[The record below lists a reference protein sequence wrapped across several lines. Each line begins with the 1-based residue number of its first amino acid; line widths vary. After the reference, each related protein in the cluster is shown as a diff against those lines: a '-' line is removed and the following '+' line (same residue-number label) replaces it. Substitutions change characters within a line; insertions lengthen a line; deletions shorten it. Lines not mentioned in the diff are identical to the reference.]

1 MSSKEIVYE
10 KSIMNELKKML
21 NSEVNIRKIERQLDI
36 VCPRIV
42 VWRVDWTLLRLS
54 ARALQ
59 GYESLQEHL
68 YLHDETS
75 TVWRE
80 QRLSSVV

>member
-36 VCPRIV
+36 VCLWIV
-42 VWRVDWTLLRLS
+42 VWGVDWTLLRLS

-59 GYESLQEHL
+59 GFGSLQEHL

>member
-10 KSIMNELKKML
+10 KNIMNELKKML

-42 VWRVDWTLLRLS
+42 V
-54 ARALQ
+54 
-59 GYESLQEHL
+59 
-68 YLHDETS
+68 
-75 TVWRE
+75 
-80 QRLSSVV
+80 

>member
-42 VWRVDWTLLRLS
+42 V
-54 ARALQ
+54 
-59 GYESLQEHL
+59 
-68 YLHDETS
+68 
-75 TVWRE
+75 
-80 QRLSSVV
+80 